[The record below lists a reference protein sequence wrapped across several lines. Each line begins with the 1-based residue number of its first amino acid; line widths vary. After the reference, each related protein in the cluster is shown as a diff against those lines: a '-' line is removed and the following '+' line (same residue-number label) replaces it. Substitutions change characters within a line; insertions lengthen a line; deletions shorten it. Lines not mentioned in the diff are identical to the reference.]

1 MHFIVLNKNIEL
13 QRKPSIKLIEYIFF
27 KNENSQDIPF
37 KKEEYVV
44 GEEIVDIWGRSWI
57 LYEEQMVKNAF

>member
-44 GEEIVDIWGRSWI
+44 GEEIVDI
-57 LYEEQMVKNAF
+57 